1 MATLEKNDEYGSYKI
16 GYKNDSEATDN
27 NPRYGDKV
35 EGWEGGVV
43 KDNNVIR
50 ENSRWTYVVY
60 SSSIIRSNTEVL
72 SSCPVYKSG
81 CEVCG

>member
-27 NPRYGDKV
+27 NPQYGDKV

-50 ENSRWTYVVY
+50 ENSR
-60 SSSIIRSNTEVL
+60 
-72 SSCPVYKSG
+72 
-81 CEVCG
+81 

>member
-50 ENSRWTYVVY
+50 ENSR
-60 SSSIIRSNTEVL
+60 
-72 SSCPVYKSG
+72 
-81 CEVCG
+81 

>member
-27 NPRYGDKV
+27 NPRYGDEV

-43 KDNNVIR
+43 KDNNHYYEAIR
-50 ENSRWTYVVY
+50 ENSCWVCVVY
-60 SSSIIRSNTEVL
+60 SPFKHWGVIL
-72 SSCPVYKSG
+72 SYL
-81 CEVCG
+81 